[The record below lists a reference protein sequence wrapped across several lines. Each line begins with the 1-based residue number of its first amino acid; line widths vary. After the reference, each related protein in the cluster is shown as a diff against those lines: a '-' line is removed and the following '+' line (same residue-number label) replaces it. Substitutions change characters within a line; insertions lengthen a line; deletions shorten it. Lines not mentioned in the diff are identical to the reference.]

1 MGVNKTNF
9 MREHQSEMAKIGVE
23 VKTVRRKKNFWNSL
37 CNLIIYA
44 VLILISIAVIYPLI
58 YTVAGAFSPGEDIG
72 SITVI
77 PFKKGFTLDHFR
89 ELFKNTE
96 YGLWFKNSFIIAAC
110 TSIFTVITTT
120 LSAYVFSRFRFAAK
134 KPLLMSFMILE
145 TFPSFLGM
153 IALYVIVLKMGGYNE
168 LWGLIL
174 IYVAAN
180 IPYNT
185 WMIKSYID
193 TVPLSLDEAAKIDGA
208 SNIRIFRQVVFP
220 LAKPM
225 VIFLGIT
232 SFTAPWM
239 DFIFPKF
246 LLRTPDKMTVA
257 IGLYN
262 MISDKKDQF
271 TLFAAGALIVAIP
284 FMIFFMMTQRMM
296 ITSLAGAAVKE

>member
-1 MGVNKTNF
+1 MSKEKDTF
-9 MREHQSEMAKIGVE
+9 AMSPSETKEKKEFNIWRLIAKI
-23 VKTVRRKKNFWNSL
+23 
-37 CNLIIYA
+37 IIYV
-44 VLILISIAVIYPLI
+44 VLIAISFAVIYPLV

-77 PFKKGFTLDHFR
+77 PFQKGFTLDHFK
-89 ELFKNTE
+89 ELFTETE
-96 YGLWFKNSFIIAAC
+96 YGLWFKNSLIIATF
-110 TSIFTVITTT
+110 TSIFTVICAT
-120 LSAYVFSRFRFAAK
+120 LSAYVFSRFRFQAK
-134 KPLLMSFMILE
+134 KPLLMSFMVLE

-153 IALYVIVLKMGGYNE
+153 IALYVIILKIGGFNQ

-193 TVPLSLDEAAKIDGA
+193 TVPISLDEAAKIDGA
-208 SNIRIFRQVVFP
+208 TNIRIFSQVVFP

-262 MISDKKDQF
+262 MISDRKDQF
-271 TLFAAGALIVAIP
+271 TIFAAGSLIVAIP
-284 FMIFFMMTQRMM
+284 FMIFFMMTQKMM

>member
-1 MGVNKTNF
+1 MDKFWKVLNK
-9 MREHQSEMAKIGVE
+9 IIIYIV
-23 VKTVRRKKNFWNSL
+23 
-37 CNLIIYA
+37 LIIVA
-44 VLILISIAVIYPLI
+44 FIVIYPLI
-58 YTVAGAFSPGEDIG
+58 YIITGAFSPGSDIG
-72 SITVI
+72 SITIV
-77 PFKKGFTLDHFR
+77 PFQKGFTLDHFK
-89 ELFKNTE
+89 ELFTE
-96 YGLWFKNSFIIAAC
+96 TQYGLWFKNSLIIATF
-110 TSIFTVITTT
+110 TSLATVICAT
-120 LSAYVFSRFRFAAK
+120 LAAYAFSRFRFTMK
-134 KPLLMSFMILE
+134 KTLMLALLVLE

-153 IALYVIVLKMGGYNE
+153 IALYVIILKLGGYNQ

-193 TVPLSLDEAAKIDGA
+193 TVPKSLDEAAKIDGA
-208 SNIRIFRQVVFP
+208 SNFRIFGQIIFP

-246 LLRTPDKMTVA
+246 LLRTDDKKTIA

-262 MISDKKDQF
+262 LITDKKDDF
-271 TLFAAGALIVAIP
+271 TLFAAGALIVAVP
-284 FMIFFMMTQRMM
+284 FMIFFMATQKMLV
-296 ITSLAGAAVKE
+296 TSLAGAAVKE

>member
-1 MGVNKTNF
+1 
-9 MREHQSEMAKIGVE
+9 MA
-23 VKTVRRKKNFWNSL
+23 
-37 CNLIIYA
+37 
-44 VLILISIAVIYPLI
+44 
-58 YTVAGAFSPGEDIG
+58 
-72 SITVI
+72 
-77 PFKKGFTLDHFR
+77 
-89 ELFKNTE
+89 
-96 YGLWFKNSFIIAAC
+96 
-110 TSIFTVITTT
+110 T
-120 LSAYVFSRFRFAAK
+120 LSAYVFSRFRFSAK
-134 KPLLMSFMILE
+134 KPLLMSFMVLE

-174 IYVAAN
+174 IYVAASL
-180 IPYNT
+180 PYNT
-185 WMIKSYID
+185 WMLKSYID

-208 SNIRIFRQVVFP
+208 SNIRIFSQVVFP

-271 TLFAAGALIVAIP
+271 TLFASGALIVAIP
-284 FMIFFMMTQRMM
+284 FMIFFMITQKML
-296 ITSLAGAAVKE
+296 ITSIAGAAVKE

>member
-1 MGVNKTNF
+1 MKN
-9 MREHQSEMAKIGVE
+9 
-23 VKTVRRKKNFWNSL
+23 VKGKKGFWKSL
-37 CNLIIYA
+37 SDLIVYT
-44 VLILISIAVIYPLI
+44 VLILISLVVLYPI
-58 YTVAGAFSPGEDIG
+58 VYTIAGAFSPGEDIG

-77 PFKKGFTLDHFR
+77 PFRNGVTLDHFK
-89 ELFKNTE
+89 ELFSDTQ
-96 YGLWFKNSFIIAAC
+96 YGLWFKNSFIIAAS
-110 TSIFTVITTT
+110 TSILTIIVAT
-120 LSAYVFSRFRFAAK
+120 LSAYVFSRFRFSAK
-134 KPLLMSFMILE
+134 KPLLMSFMVLE

-174 IYVAAN
+174 IYVAASL
-180 IPYNT
+180 PYNI
-185 WMIKSYID
+185 WMLKSYID

-208 SNIRIFRQVVFP
+208 SNIRIFSQVVFP

-271 TLFAAGALIVAIP
+271 TLFASGALIVAIP
-284 FMIFFMMTQRMM
+284 FMIFFMITQKMM
-296 ITSLAGAAVKE
+296 ITSIAGAAVKE

>member
-1 MGVNKTNF
+1 MGINGKGFMHEREADMSQHGIKVKSIRRSRNIWKTISNF
-9 MREHQSEMAKIGVE
+9 
-23 VKTVRRKKNFWNSL
+23 
-37 CNLIIYA
+37 IIYI
-44 VLILISIAVIYPLI
+44 VLILISIAVIYPLV

-77 PFKKGFTLDHFR
+77 PFKKGFTFDHFR
-89 ELFKNTE
+89 DLFNNTE
-96 YGLWFKNSFIIAAC
+96 YGLWFKNSFIIAFF
-110 TSIFTVITTT
+110 TSLFTVITAT

-134 KPLLMSFMILE
+134 KPLLMSFMVLE

-220 LAKPM
+220 LTKPM

-271 TLFAAGALIVAIP
+271 TLFAAGAIIVAVP
-284 FMIFFMMTQRMM
+284 FMIFFMMTQRML

>member
-1 MGVNKTNF
+1 MDRKELDFYVEDKKRSDKKAEKEKNAKPPVNVWAVI
-9 MREHQSEMAKIGVE
+9 AKV
-23 VKTVRRKKNFWNSL
+23 
-37 CNLIIYA
+37 IIYV
-44 VLILISIAVIYPLI
+44 VLIAISIAVIYPLV

-77 PFKKGFTLDHFR
+77 PFQKGFTFSHFAD
-89 ELFKNTE
+89 LFTKTQ
-96 YGLWFKNSFIIAAC
+96 YGLWFKNSLIIAAF
-110 TSIFTVITTT
+110 TSIFTVIAAT

-134 KPLLMSFMILE
+134 KPLLMSFMVLE

-153 IALYVIVLKMGGYNE
+153 IALYVIILKIGGFNQ

-174 IYVAAN
+174 IYIAAN

-193 TVPLSLDEAAKIDGA
+193 TVPISLDEAAKIDGA
-208 SNIRIFRQVVFP
+208 SNLRVFGQIVFP
-220 LAKPM
+220 MAKPM

-257 IGLYN
+257 IGLYS

-271 TLFAAGALIVAIP
+271 TLFAAGSLIVAIP
-284 FMIFFMMTQRMM
+284 FMIFFMMTQKMM

>member
-1 MGVNKTNF
+1 MENNGKNF
-9 MREHQSEMAKIGVE
+9 MHDRENDMAQYGIKVNS
-23 VKTVRRKKNFWNSL
+23 VKRKRNFWSTLSNV
-37 CNLIIYA
+37 IIYV
-44 VLILISIAVIYPLI
+44 VLVLISIAVIYPLI
-58 YTVAGAFSPGEDIG
+58 YTIAGAFSPGEDIG
-72 SITVI
+72 SITVV
-77 PFKKGFTLDHFR
+77 PFKKGFTLEHFR
-89 ELFKNTE
+89 DLFNNTE
-96 YGLWFKNSFIIAAC
+96 YGLWFKNSFIIAFF
-110 TSIFTVITTT
+110 TSLFTVITAT

-134 KPLLMSFMILE
+134 KPLLMSFMVLE

-271 TLFAAGALIVAIP
+271 TLFAAGAIIVAVP
-284 FMIFFMMTQRMM
+284 FMIFFMMTQRML

>member
-1 MGVNKTNF
+1 MEKFWSVLNK
-9 MREHQSEMAKIGVE
+9 I
-23 VKTVRRKKNFWNSL
+23 
-37 CNLIIYA
+37 IIYV
-44 VLILISIAVIYPLI
+44 VLTIIAFIVIYPLI
-58 YTVAGAFSPGEDIG
+58 YIIAGAFSPGSDIG
-72 SITVI
+72 SITII
-77 PFKKGFTLDHFR
+77 PFQNGFTLDHFK
-89 ELFKNTE
+89 ELFTE
-96 YGLWFKNSFIIAAC
+96 TQYALWFKNSFIIA
-110 TSIFTVITTT
+110 IFTSLCTVICAT
-120 LSAYVFSRFRFAAK
+120 LAAYVFSRFRFTFK
-134 KPLLMSFMILE
+134 KPLLLSLLVLE

-153 IALYVIVLKMGGYNE
+153 IALYVIILRIGGYNQ

-193 TVPLSLDEAAKIDGA
+193 TVPKSLDEAAKIDGA
-208 SNIRIFRQVVFP
+208 SNFRIFGQIIFP

-246 LLRTPDKMTVA
+246 LLRSEDKKTIA

-262 MISDKKDQF
+262 MITDKKDDF
-271 TLFAAGALIVAIP
+271 TLFAAGALIVAVP
-284 FMIFFMMTQRMM
+284 FMLFFMATQKMLV
-296 ITSLAGAAVKE
+296 TSLAGAAVKE

>member
-1 MGVNKTNF
+1 MESKSNL
-9 MREHQSEMAKIGVE
+9 MRDHQSEMSKYGIE
-23 VKTVRRKKNFWNSL
+23 VKEIKRRKSFFSRL
-37 CNLIIYA
+37 STFIIYA
-44 VLILISIAVIYPLI
+44 VLILISIAVLYPLV

-77 PFKKGFTLDHFR
+77 PFRKGFTLDHFR
-89 ELFKNTE
+89 ELFRNTE
-96 YGLWFKNSFIIAAC
+96 YGLWFKNSFIIAFF
-110 TSIFTVITTT
+110 TSLFTVITAT

-134 KPLLMSFMILE
+134 KPILMSFMVLE

-208 SNIRIFRQVVFP
+208 SNIRIFRQIVFP

-271 TLFAAGALIVAIP
+271 TLFAAGALIVAVP
-284 FMIFFMMTQRMM
+284 FMLFFMMTQRMM

>member
-1 MGVNKTNF
+1 MKN
-9 MREHQSEMAKIGVE
+9 
-23 VKTVRRKKNFWNSL
+23 VKRKKGFWKSL
-37 CNLIIYA
+37 SDFI
-44 VLILISIAVIYPLI
+44 I
-58 YTVAGAFSPGEDIG
+58 YTVLVLVTIIVLYPIIYTIAGAFSPGEDIG

-77 PFKKGFTLDHFR
+77 PFRNGVTLKHFN
-89 ELFKNTE
+89 ELFSDTQ
-96 YGLWFKNSFIIAAC
+96 YGLWFKNSFIIAAS
-110 TSIFTVITTT
+110 TSILTVIVAT
-120 LSAYVFSRFRFAAK
+120 LSAYVFSRFRFSAK
-134 KPLLMSFMILE
+134 KPLLMSFMVLE

-174 IYVAAN
+174 IYVAASL
-180 IPYNT
+180 PYNT
-185 WMIKSYID
+185 WMLKSYID

-208 SNIRIFRQVVFP
+208 SNIRIFSQVVFP

-271 TLFAAGALIVAIP
+271 TLFASGALIVAIP
-284 FMIFFMMTQRMM
+284 FMIFFMITQKMM
-296 ITSLAGAAVKE
+296 ITSIAGAAVKE

>member
-1 MGVNKTNF
+1 MESKSNL
-9 MREHQSEMAKIGVE
+9 MRDHQSEMSKYGID
-23 VKTVRRKKNFWNSL
+23 VKGIKRKKSFFSRL
-37 CNLIIYA
+37 STFIIYA
-44 VLILISIAVIYPLI
+44 VLILISIAVLYPLV

-77 PFKKGFTLDHFR
+77 PFRKGFTLDHFR
-89 ELFKNTE
+89 ELFRNTE
-96 YGLWFKNSFIIAAC
+96 YGLWFKNSFIIAFF
-110 TSIFTVITTT
+110 TSLFTVITAT

-134 KPLLMSFMILE
+134 KPILMSFMVLE

-185 WMIKSYID
+185 GMIKSYID

-208 SNIRIFRQVVFP
+208 SNIRIFRQIVFP

-271 TLFAAGALIVAIP
+271 TLFAAGALIVAVP
-284 FMIFFMMTQRMM
+284 FMLFFMMTQRMM

>member
-1 MGVNKTNF
+1 MKN
-9 MREHQSEMAKIGVE
+9 
-23 VKTVRRKKNFWNSL
+23 VKRKKGFWKSL
-37 CNLIIYA
+37 SDLIVYT
-44 VLILISIAVIYPLI
+44 VLILISLVVLYPI
-58 YTVAGAFSPGEDIG
+58 VYTIAGAFSPGEDIG

-77 PFKKGFTLDHFR
+77 PFRNGVTLDHFKD
-89 ELFKNTE
+89 LFSDTQ
-96 YGLWFKNSFIIAAC
+96 YGLWFKNSFIIAAS
-110 TSIFTVITTT
+110 TSILTVIVAT
-120 LSAYVFSRFRFAAK
+120 LSAYVFSRFRFSAK
-134 KPLLMSFMILE
+134 KPLLMSFMVLE

-174 IYVAAN
+174 IYVAASL
-180 IPYNT
+180 PYNT
-185 WMIKSYID
+185 WMLKSYID

-208 SNIRIFRQVVFP
+208 SNIRIFSQVVFP

-271 TLFAAGALIVAIP
+271 TLFASGALIVAIP
-284 FMIFFMMTQRMM
+284 FMIFFMITQKML
-296 ITSLAGAAVKE
+296 ITSIAGAAVKE

>member
-1 MGVNKTNF
+1 MKN
-9 MREHQSEMAKIGVE
+9 
-23 VKTVRRKKNFWNSL
+23 VKGKKGFWKSL
-37 CNLIIYA
+37 SDLIVYT
-44 VLILISIAVIYPLI
+44 VLILISLVVLYPI
-58 YTVAGAFSPGEDIG
+58 VYTIAGAFSPGEDIG

-77 PFKKGFTLDHFR
+77 PFRNGVTLDHFK
-89 ELFKNTE
+89 ELFSDTQ
-96 YGLWFKNSFIIAAC
+96 YGLWFKNSFIIAAS
-110 TSIFTVITTT
+110 TSILTIIVAT
-120 LSAYVFSRFRFAAK
+120 LSAYVFSRFRFSAK
-134 KPLLMSFMILE
+134 KPLLMSFMVLE

-174 IYVAAN
+174 IYVAASL
-180 IPYNT
+180 PYNI
-185 WMIKSYID
+185 WMLKSYID

-208 SNIRIFRQVVFP
+208 SNIRIFSQVVFP

-271 TLFAAGALIVAIP
+271 TLFASGALIVAIP
-284 FMIFFMMTQRMM
+284 FMIFFMITQKML
-296 ITSLAGAAVKE
+296 ITSIAGAAVKE

>member
-1 MGVNKTNF
+1 MKN
-9 MREHQSEMAKIGVE
+9 
-23 VKTVRRKKNFWNSL
+23 VKRKKGFWKSL
-37 CNLIIYA
+37 SDLIVYT
-44 VLILISIAVIYPLI
+44 VLILISLAVLYPI
-58 YTVAGAFSPGEDIG
+58 VYTIAGAFSPGEDIG

-77 PFKKGFTLDHFR
+77 PFRNGVTLDHFKD
-89 ELFKNTE
+89 LFSDTQ
-96 YGLWFKNSFIIAAC
+96 YGLWFKNSFIIAAS
-110 TSIFTVITTT
+110 TSILTVIVAT
-120 LSAYVFSRFRFAAK
+120 LSAYVFSRFRFSAK
-134 KPLLMSFMILE
+134 KPLLMSFMVLE

-174 IYVAAN
+174 IYVAASL
-180 IPYNT
+180 PYNT
-185 WMIKSYID
+185 WMLKSYID

-208 SNIRIFRQVVFP
+208 SNIRIFSQVVFP

-271 TLFAAGALIVAIP
+271 TLFASGALIVAIP
-284 FMIFFMMTQRMM
+284 FMIFFMITQKML
-296 ITSLAGAAVKE
+296 ITSIAGAAVKE